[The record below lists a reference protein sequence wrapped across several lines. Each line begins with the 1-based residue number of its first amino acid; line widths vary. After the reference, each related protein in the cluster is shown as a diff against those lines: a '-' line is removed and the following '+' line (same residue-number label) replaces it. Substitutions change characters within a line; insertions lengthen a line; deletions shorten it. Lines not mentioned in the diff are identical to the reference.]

1 MESMRVCWPDHGRA
15 ELTSFTLPDPK
26 PGELLIET
34 EVTLISPGTERAFF
48 LGLPNAE
55 TKFPSY
61 PGYSSVGRVAAL
73 GEGTASEG
81 SGNALQ
87 VGDRVVSGS
96 GHAGHA
102 VVRANNCWR
111 VPDGLAPEE
120 AVFFNMSAI

>member
-15 ELTSFTLPDPK
+15 ELASFTLPDPR
-26 PGELLIET
+26 PGEVLIET

-55 TKFPSY
+55 GRFPSY

-73 GEGTASEG
+73 GEGTASDG
-81 SGNALQ
+81 SGNALK
-87 VGDRVVSGS
+87 VADRVVSGS

-102 VVRANNCWR
+102 VLPGDRCW
-111 VPDGLAPEE
+111 
-120 AVFFNMSAI
+120 